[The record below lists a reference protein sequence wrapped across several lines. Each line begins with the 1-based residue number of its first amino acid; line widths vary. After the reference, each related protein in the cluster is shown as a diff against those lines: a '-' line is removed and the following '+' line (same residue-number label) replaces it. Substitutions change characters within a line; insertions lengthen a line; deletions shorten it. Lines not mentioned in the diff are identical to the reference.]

1 MRRRDHV
8 TAAPRL
14 LPDDTHNRTLVQN
27 VHPAGWRNPA
37 PAARYNLVVV
47 GAGTAG
53 LVAAAGA
60 AGLGARVALVERH
73 LMGGDCLVTGCVPS
87 KAVLRSA
94 RVVAELRDAAALGVK
109 VPGSAGVDFGAVME
123 RMRRV
128 RAAISPHDSA
138 WRFSRELGVDVFL
151 GQATFTGPD
160 ALSVDGT
167 PLRFA
172 RAVIA
177 TGARP
182 AHPPIPGLDEAGF
195 LTSETV
201 FELTERP
208 AHLAVLGGGP
218 VGCELAQ
225 AFRRLGAE
233 VTLLSDAAQ
242 LLPRE
247 DPDVAEALRQA
258 LRRDG
263 VRLVLG
269 ARVVGAAR
277 EGAGKVV
284 RHRLE
289 DREES
294 VAADEILVATGRTP
308 NVEGLGLDAA
318 GVRHTADGVVVDDHL
333 RTTSRRIYAAGDVCL
348 RWKFTHAADAAAR
361 IVVQNALFG
370 VAGRRRVSRLVMPWC
385 TYTDPEVA
393 HVGLGEREARE
404 QGIGIDTLVRRL
416 EDVDRAR
423 TDEETEGFVKVHVR
437 QGSDRIVGATVVARR
452 AGDLIA
458 ELTLAI
464 AAGIGLDR
472 FSDVIRPYPTLG
484 EAVRHLADQHRR
496 RRLTPFVRR
505 ALGAWLRRT
514 R

>member
-8 TAAPRL
+8 TPPPRL

-27 VHPAGWRNPA
+27 AHPAGWRNPE
-37 PAARYNLVVV
+37 PAGRYNLVVV

-94 RVVAELRDAAALGVK
+94 RVVGEIRDAAALGVK
-109 VPGSAGVDFGAVME
+109 VPAGTGVDFGAVME

-128 RAAISPHDSA
+128 RAEISPHDSA

-151 GQATFTGPD
+151 GHATFTGPD

-182 AHPPIPGLDEAGF
+182 ARPPIPGLDEAGY

-201 FELTERP
+201 FDLTERP
-208 AHLAVLGGGP
+208 RHLAVLGGGP

-225 AFRRLGAE
+225 GFQQLGTE
-233 VTLLSDAAQ
+233 VTLLSDGTQ

-247 DPDVAEALRQA
+247 DPDVGEIVRQA
-258 LRRDG
+258 LLRDG
-263 VRLVLG
+263 VRLILG
-269 ARVVGAAR
+269 ARVAGVGR
-277 EGAGKVV
+277 EATRKVV
-284 RHRLE
+284 RYRE
-289 DREES
+289 GDRES
-294 VAADEILVATGRTP
+294 AVTADEILVATGRTP
-308 NVEGLGLDAA
+308 NVERLGLDAA
-318 GVRHTADGVVVDDHL
+318 GVRHTAEGIVVDDYL
-333 RTTSRRIYAAGDVCL
+333 RTTSRRVYAAGDVCL

-370 VAGRRRVSRLVMPWC
+370 LAGRRRASRLVMPWC

-393 HVGLGEREARE
+393 HVGLSEREARE
-404 QGIGIDTLVRRL
+404 RGIGIDTLVRRL

-423 TDEETEGFVKVHVR
+423 TDEETKGFLKVHVR
-437 QGSDRIVGATVVARR
+437 RDTDRIVGATIVARR
-452 AGDLIA
+452 AGDLIS
-458 ELTLAI
+458 EVTLAI
-464 AAGIGLDR
+464 VAGVGLDR
-472 FSDVIRPYPTLG
+472 FSDVIHPYPTLG

-505 ALGAWLRRT
+505 ALGTWLRWMR
-514 R
+514 